1 MKPKKILFVCLGNIC
16 RSPMAEFVFRHLAQQ
31 QGVADRF
38 VVDSAATSD
47 EEHGNPLYPPARQK
61 LQQEGIACEGH
72 RARQI
77 TRADYDRYDYI
88 VGMNESNMRDL
99 WRMLGGDPQHK
110 LSMLLDHTPITDAA
124 HHGRGV
130 ADPWYTRDFDT
141 AYEDIYVGCQ
151 ALLEELS
158 DEMVMGD

>member
-1 MKPKKILFVCLGNIC
+1 
-16 RSPMAEFVFRHLAQQ
+16 MAEFVFRHLAEQ

-38 VVDSAATSD
+38 EVTSAATSD
-47 EEHGNPLYPPARQK
+47 EEQGNPLYPPARRK

-77 TRADYDRYDYI
+77 TVADYERYDYI

-99 WRMLGGDPQHK
+99 RRMLGGDPQQK
-110 LSMLLDHTPITDAA
+110 LSMLLDHTPATDTA

-141 AYEDIYVGCQ
+141 AYEDILIGCK
-151 ALLEELS
+151 ALLDELKVES
-158 DEMVMGD
+158 